1 MDFPRIDSA
10 LDTCRRHLASL
21 TETDAGLAAELESH
35 LVAAMTVLIV
45 SEYEVFIEEL
55 FGKRGDRCRDSPVA
69 RYVRS
74 QLARRFRSPDL
85 GKVND
90 VLDCFGREYR
100 DRFFVDLENTADH
113 AAWDN
118 LMRARHSVVHRQ
130 GTMNLTLRELSESY
144 PRTRAVLE
152 RLVQA
157 LDG

>member
-10 LDTCRRHLASL
+10 LETCRRHLDSL
-21 TETDAGLAAELESH
+21 NETDTALAAELENH

-55 FGKRGDRCRDSPVA
+55 FGKRGDRCGDTPVA

-85 GKVND
+85 AKVND
-90 VLDCFGREYR
+90 ILRCFGQDYLSG
-100 DRFFVDLENTADH
+100 FFTDLENTPEH

-118 LMRARHSVVHRQ
+118 LLRARHSVVHRQ
-130 GTMNLTLRELSESY
+130 GTVNLTFRELSQSY
-144 PRTRAVLE
+144 QRTKAVLE
-152 RLVQA
+152 RLVQT
-157 LDG
+157 LDK